1 MYPSVDL
8 SMRSDDPIPLQ
19 SPLSEHC
26 FYYIYYMVKPSIH
39 LPSGGV
45 LYTEKVTKGL
55 ETLFQNFQNPI
66 PFNKKCSNIPVN
78 AFKSL
83 EERGDWGMGAGTAEL

>member
-1 MYPSVDL
+1 
-8 SMRSDDPIPLQ
+8 
-19 SPLSEHC
+19 
-26 FYYIYYMVKPSIH
+26 MVKPSIH
-39 LPSGGV
+39 LPSRGV

-66 PFNKKCSNIPVN
+66 PFNKKCLNIAIN

-83 EERGDWGMGAGTAEL
+83 EERGDWGMGTAEL